1 MIFPMHVGER
11 VCPWSLFHCQGN
23 FSVFCSF
30 IRMLQLEET
39 LLCKQCAECVVCLW
53 LCCVA
58 AVPNVHNLCVFIPPI
73 VSRFW
78 LFVAPICD
86 LWRWME
92 RSTMILQRHLV
103 SFFCFF
109 LMRNLSGCYPE
120 QFGLLHWQ
128 PKVGGESDTQ
138 FNFSMLSWSYFVFCF
153 ILRSSDVWISSSRSV
168 VSIPDLQ
175 QLHCF
180 RLSGTHAFD
189 GEYIFFQILSHG
201 GLPGRSMILE
211 RDEGSD
217 GWIAFEGIYDSVK
230 YEFDRLRVCFKCP
243 DVGALDDGSFQG
255 WFVNRAADGAEPDWG
270 TATMRC
276 LSHWEREWSVLLFFF
291 LLVNVFS
298 VIVKAY
304 DLKLFVDAMIP
315 FFVSQ
320 VSDREQSVIW
330 NETTLPI
337 MLQRECIC

>member
-1 MIFPMHVGER
+1 MIFPMHVGDR

-103 SFFCFF
+103 SFFLFF
-109 LMRNLSGCYPE
+109 YAKAVR
-120 QFGLLHWQ
+120 
-128 PKVGGESDTQ
+128 
-138 FNFSMLSWSYFVFCF
+138 MLSWTIRSSTLATKGWWRVWYPVYFFHAELIVFCLLF
-153 ILRSSDVWISSSRSV
+153 YFEVIRCLNIVVPLGGVHSWFAATTLFQAQWNSCIRWWI
-168 VSIPDLQ
+168 
-175 QLHCF
+175 H
-180 RLSGTHAFD
+180 
-189 GEYIFFQILSHG
+189 FFQILFHG

-276 LSHWEREWSVLLFFF
+276 LSHWEREWTVLLFFF
-291 LLVNVFS
+291 CL
-298 VIVKAY
+298 
-304 DLKLFVDAMIP
+304 
-315 FFVSQ
+315 
-320 VSDREQSVIW
+320 
-330 NETTLPI
+330 
-337 MLQRECIC
+337 

>member
-103 SFFCFF
+103 SCFLFF
-109 LMRNLSGCYPE
+109 MRKLSGCYPE

-138 FNFSMLSWSYFVFCF
+138 FIFSMLSWSYFVFCF

-189 GEYIFFQILSHG
+189 GEYIFFRFCPIEVYLDAPWFLRGMRAPTDGSPLKAFMTLSSMNSTGSEFVSSVLMLEHWMMVRFRD
-201 GLPGRSMILE
+201 GLLTELPMELS
-211 RDEGSD
+211 
-217 GWIAFEGIYDSVK
+217 
-230 YEFDRLRVCFKCP
+230 P
-243 DVGALDDGSFQG
+243 TGALQRCVVFPIGN
-255 WFVNRAADGAEPDWG
+255 VNEA
-270 TATMRC
+270 C
-276 LSHWEREWSVLLFFF
+276 YCFF

>member
-103 SFFCFF
+103 SFFFLFF
-109 LMRNLSGCYPE
+109 YAKPVRL
-120 QFGLLHWQ
+120 
-128 PKVGGESDTQ
+128 
-138 FNFSMLSWSYFVFCF
+138 LSWTIRSSTLATKGWWRVWYPVYFFHAELIVFCLLF
-153 ILRSSDVWISSSRSV
+153 YFEVIRCLNIVVPLGGVHSWFAATTLFQAQWNSCIRWWIHFFSDFVPWRSTWTLHDSWEGWGLRRMDRLWRHLWLCQVWIRQAPSLFQ
-168 VSIPDLQ
+168 VSWCWSI
-175 QLHCF
+175 
-180 RLSGTHAFD
+180 
-189 GEYIFFQILSHG
+189 
-201 GLPGRSMILE
+201 
-211 RDEGSD
+211 
-217 GWIAFEGIYDSVK
+217 GW
-230 YEFDRLRVCFKCP
+230 
-243 DVGALDDGSFQG
+243 
-255 WFVNRAADGAEPDWG
+255 WFVSG
-270 TATMRC
+270 MVC
-276 LSHWEREWSVLLFFF
+276 
-291 LLVNVFS
+291 
-298 VIVKAY
+298 
-304 DLKLFVDAMIP
+304 
-315 FFVSQ
+315 
-320 VSDREQSVIW
+320 
-330 NETTLPI
+330 
-337 MLQRECIC
+337 